1 MGYVTGVYL
10 GESGGS
16 PMRSVESAVAVP
28 GQGLLGDRYQT
39 GTGEWSYDPRLY
51 DDVTLV
57 AVEALAAAGAEYG
70 VRLEA
75 GLSRRNLETS
85 GVDLD
90 ALIGRRFLVGE
101 VVLRGER
108 PCEPCSYLDRVTGQ
122 PAKEAL
128 RGRGGLRATVIS
140 GGCLRVG
147 DLVVAREHEQP
158 DQGW

>member
-1 MGYVTGVYL
+1 VLAADRWLGNVAHMGYVTGVYL
-10 GESGGS
+10 GESGGL

-75 GLSRRNLETS
+75 GLDATWRRAAWIWTPWSDAAFASVRSCCVGSGRASRAPTW
-85 GVDLD
+85 
-90 ALIGRRFLVGE
+90 IG
-101 VVLRGER
+101 
-108 PCEPCSYLDRVTGQ
+108 
-122 PAKEAL
+122 
-128 RGRGGLRATVIS
+128 
-140 GGCLRVG
+140 
-147 DLVVAREHEQP
+147 
-158 DQGW
+158 